1 LSKRPKQPLRLTH
14 GVLRSVVLRALLT
27 NPGLTISALVAL
39 AIVAAF
45 AFVDPPNASKDETEI
60 GR

>member
-1 LSKRPKQPLRLTH
+1 
-14 GVLRSVVLRALLT
+14 LRALLT

-45 AFVDPPNASKDETEI
+45 AFVDPPNTSKDETEI

>member
-1 LSKRPKQPLRLTH
+1 
-14 GVLRSVVLRALLT
+14 LRALLT
-27 NPGLTISALVAL
+27 NSDFTISALVAL

-45 AFVDPPNASKDETEI
+45 AFVDPRNTSKDETEI